1 MITFSWNTSILIVM
15 FIQNLIAHE
24 PGYLGWQP
32 FVIFNSIMLIM
43 MTAVAFDLTYVTLAA
58 VYAAASMMRRLPKGM
73 DLYCKIYAAFS
84 MVSQGIVTIVVLFTK
99 SPQVDAF
106 RHLINFC
113 AMGVILYHLTASFY
127 SVRRAVVK
135 KIKVVTTMASEM
147 RGDMRERPT
156 NDANKSSGAG
166 VAWTTTS
173 KSSGQNESARSYNHR
188 HSTTTYTKESF
199 KRDVS
204 RSASVALTSK
214 RPGGGGGASGENR
227 SKSVLHANHVLEN
240 SQGALLVVNPVGEGV
255 LVENHAIPLPI
266 KSVLYKPPSEDK
278 EGDNDQDK
286 ETKSLGGQSGGP
298 SPKQSWRKM
307 GKRRQSESDVVGHY
321 KRPAVAIR
329 AFTALRNRL
338 TRFIILVPLIAGLAC
353 IVLAILFFRSLTQR
367 EDVARTAD
375 RESTSSYSSI
385 SDLRFFVPI
394 FIIAF
399 YQQYA
404 FVRMPFCCCCRWK

>member
-1 MITFSWNTSILIVM
+1 
-15 FIQNLIAHE
+15 
-24 PGYLGWQP
+24 
-32 FVIFNSIMLIM
+32 

-84 MVSQGIVTIVVLFTK
+84 MVSQAIVTIAVLLTK
-99 SPQVDAF
+99 SPQIDAF

-113 AMGVILYHLTASFY
+113 AMGIILYHLTASFY
-127 SVRRAVVK
+127 SVRHAVVK
-135 KIKVVTTMASEM
+135 KLKVVTTMASEM
-147 RGDMRERPT
+147 RDGMRERP
-156 NDANKSSGAG
+156 ANSVDKSTGTG
-166 VAWTTTS
+166 VAGLRWTATS

-188 HSTTTYTKESF
+188 HSTTTYTKENF

-204 RSASVALTSK
+204 TTPK
-214 RPGGGGGASGENR
+214 RPGGGAAVSSGEAE
-227 SKSVLHANHVLEN
+227 SKAALHANHVLEN

-255 LVENHAIPLPI
+255 LVESNAVPLPI
-266 KSVLYKPPSEDK
+266 KSVLYKPPFGDG
-278 EGDNDQDK
+278 EGDDN
-286 ETKSLGGQSGGP
+286 TKSQGGQSIGP
-298 SPKQSWRKM
+298 SPKQSWRKKS
-307 GKRRQSESDVVGHY
+307 KRQRNDSDVIGHY

-367 EDVARTAD
+367 EDVARAAD
-375 RESTSSYSSI
+375 RESTSDYSSI

-404 FVRMPFCCCCRWK
+404 FVRMPFCCRYRQK